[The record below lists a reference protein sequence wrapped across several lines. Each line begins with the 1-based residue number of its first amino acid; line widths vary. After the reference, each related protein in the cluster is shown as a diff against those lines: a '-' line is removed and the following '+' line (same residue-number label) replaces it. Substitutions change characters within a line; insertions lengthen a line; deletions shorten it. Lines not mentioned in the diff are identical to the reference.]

1 MKVRLVVTGRR
12 YDAANEIPEH
22 LTLPEGCSIDEALA
36 AIARLC
42 LAGKGLPESCLVAV
56 SGTHLGTL
64 RRHQPHVLSDGDELV
79 LIAPVAGG

>member
-1 MKVRLVVTGRR
+1 MKVRIVVTGRR

-22 LTLPEGCSIDEALA
+22 LTLPEACSIDEALA

-42 LAGKGLPESCLVAV
+42 PAGKGLPESCLVAV

-64 RRHQPHVLSDGDELV
+64 RRHKPHVLSDGDELV